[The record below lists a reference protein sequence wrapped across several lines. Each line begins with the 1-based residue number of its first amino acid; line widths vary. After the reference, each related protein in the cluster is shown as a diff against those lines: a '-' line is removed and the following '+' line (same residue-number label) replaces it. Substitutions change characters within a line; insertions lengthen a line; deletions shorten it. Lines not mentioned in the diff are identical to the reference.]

1 MPQDIDLTPKRGGS
15 LSRKT
20 TAIDLAHK
28 TVETVSGGFGTLSTV
43 VGALTIIICACIG
56 CIYFLGNF
64 SASVNSPNSRPISN
78 TEMPWQ

>member
-1 MPQDIDLTPKRGGS
+1 MSQDIDMTKRGGIIA
-15 LSRKT
+15 KKQT
-20 TAIDLAHK
+20 TIDLAHK

-43 VGALTIIICACIG
+43 VGAFVIIVCACIG
-56 CIYFLGNF
+56 VIYFFGNF

>member
-1 MPQDIDLTPKRGGS
+1 MTQDIDMTTRRGGN
-15 LSRKT
+15 LAKKT

-43 VGALTIIICACIG
+43 VGAVTIIMCACVG

-64 SASVNSPNSRPISN
+64 SASVNSPDSRPISN